1 MARVPT
7 ARNLVQ
13 QQPMTDAKFRAFD
26 SGAEAIG
33 EGVRDFGRSMG
44 QAANDW
50 DHIEAQKD
58 ETAAK
63 AKINAVSQ
71 RVRERLWTGDDAY
84 FRKEGL
90 DADAAKPQ
98 IDKFFTDLKSE
109 FGAQARS
116 PRERQMFDDAFD
128 RIHGQEA
135 EGVARHAFT
144 QLKAEQTRQSAA
156 RMTNFQDDAIR
167 FADDPA
173 RFAENMQGG
182 LIELRT
188 QADQHGWAPETLKAA
203 EADFKS
209 KTHAA
214 VVEGKLANDVDGAN
228 AYLEKHRGDLSW
240 KDAQELDA
248 RLARPLAERQAYV
261 DADGIFGLAPT
272 PSAPGQVGQTVSD
285 DQQFDAIVKIEGGT
299 DRQGRFLTSPKGA
312 IGPAQVMPGT
322 APEAARLAGLP
333 YDERRYK
340 SDAAYNLAL
349 GKAYYRKQLSDFG
362 DPIKAAAAYN
372 AGPGRSR
379 PPKPGEGD
387 PGLRGAMRRA
397 AAAGRP
403 DAWREY
409 LPSETRDY
417 IKKFGTI
424 TNDPTVRQA
433 PQRHDLNQLLARA
446 DIQAEQQ
453 GWSFERREAAKAEIE
468 RRVRRDETLV
478 ERQEATADRAAQEL
492 ILGKGEAF
500 TDTSQ
505 IPRSTWASMS
515 VSARDAAVKRAEAN
529 RTPKEPPAN
538 SVDAMRLHAIQYGDP
553 DTFRNMDLTPFIGK
567 VTRGELDSA
576 ISEQAKMRGPAGDK
590 IMQTRSSIS
599 TAISYQ
605 TAFDP
610 AMGKLLDKNK
620 NPENYARVARDM
632 EGYLTSVT
640 GGKREPTSQEVDAAW
655 KRAVMP
661 VAVPNSSL
669 FGKKVET
676 KPRFESGGRYQVSI
690 PIVVRERIINSW
702 RKAHGGQMP
711 PDGVIG
717 DIYVQNKGKPG
728 FWQ

>member
-1 MARVPT
+1 M

-13 QQPMTDAKFRAFD
+13 QQPVTDAKFRAFD
-26 SGAEAIG
+26 SGAQAIG
-33 EGVRDFGRSMG
+33 EGVRDLGRSMG

-50 DHIEAQKD
+50 DKIEETKD

-71 RVRERLWTGDDAY
+71 RVRERLWTGDDAF

-98 IDKFFTDLKSE
+98 IDQFFIDLKSE
-109 FGAQARS
+109 FSGKARS
-116 PRERQMFDDAFD
+116 PRERQMFDDAFS

-135 EGVARHAFT
+135 EGVARYAIA
-144 QLKAEQTRQSAA
+144 QLKQEQTRQSAA

-173 RFAENMQGG
+173 RFGENLQGG

-188 QADQHGWAPETLKAA
+188 QADQHGWAPETLKTA
-203 EADFKS
+203 EQEFIS
-209 KTHAA
+209 KTHSAI
-214 VVEGKLANDVDGAN
+214 VEGKLATDIDGAN
-228 AYLEKHRGDLSW
+228 AYLEKHRGDLTW
-240 KDAQELDA
+240 KDAQALDA
-248 RLARPLAERQAYV
+248 RLAKPLADRQAYV
-261 DADGIFGLAPT
+261 DADGVFGLATT
-272 PSAPGQVGQTVSD
+272 PSGPGAVGATVSD

-299 DRQGRFLTSPKGA
+299 DRSGRFLTSPKGA

-333 YDERRYK
+333 YDEHRYK
-340 SDAAYNLAL
+340 TDAAYNLAL
-349 GKAYYRKQLSDFG
+349 GKAYYQKQLADFG
-362 DPIKAAAAYN
+362 DPLKAAAAYN
-372 AGPGRSR
+372 AGPGSAS
-379 PPKPGEGD
+379 KGT
-387 PGLRGAMRRA
+387 GLRGAMA
-397 AAAGRP
+397 KAQAAGRP
-403 DAWREY
+403 EAWKDY
-409 LPSETRDY
+409 LPGETRDY
-417 IKKFGTI
+417 IKKFGTLA
-424 TNDPTVRQA
+424 NDPTVRQT
-433 PQRHDLNQLLARA
+433 PQRHDLNTLLARA

-468 RRVRRDETLV
+468 RRVKRDEQLV
-478 ERQEATADRAAQEL
+478 ERQEATADRAAQEF
-492 ILGKGEAF
+492 ILGKGDGF

-505 IPRSTWASMS
+505 IPRSTWSSMS
-515 VSARDAAVKRAEAN
+515 VTARAAAEKAATAN
-529 RTPKEPPAN
+529 RTPKDPPAN

-553 DTFRNMDLTPFIGK
+553 DRFRSMDLTPFIGK

-590 IMQTRSSIS
+590 ILQTRSNIS

-610 AMGKLLDKNK
+610 ALDKLLDKNK

-640 GGKREPTSQEVDAAW
+640 GGKREPTSQEIDAAW
-655 KRAVMP
+655 KRAIMP

-669 FGKKVET
+669 FGRGTET
-676 KPRFESGGRYQVSI
+676 KARFEAGGKYQVAV
-690 PIVVRERIINSW
+690 PIVVRERIIRSW
-702 RKAHGGQMP
+702 KAAHGGQMP

-717 DIYVQNKGKPG
+717 DLYVQHKGKPG
-728 FWQ
+728 FWE

>member
-1 MARVPT
+1 MARVPI

-13 QQPMTDAKFRAFD
+13 QQPVTDAKFRAFD
-26 SGAEAIG
+26 SGAGAIA
-33 EGVRDFGRSMG
+33 EGVRDLGGSMR

-50 DHIEAQKD
+50 DQIEEAKD

-63 AKINAVSQ
+63 AKINVVSQ
-71 RVRERLWTGDDAY
+71 KVRERLWTGDDAY

-98 IDKFFTDLKSE
+98 IDKFFTDLKTE
-109 FGAQARS
+109 FNSQARS

-135 EGVARHAFT
+135 EGVARYAIG

-156 RMTNFQDDAIR
+156 RMTNFQDDAVR

-173 RFAENMQGG
+173 RFGENLQGG

-188 QADQHGWAPETLKAA
+188 QADQHGWAPETLKVA
-203 EADFKS
+203 EQEFTS
-209 KTHAA
+209 KIHSA
-214 VVEGKLANDVDGAN
+214 VVEGKLANDIDGAN
-228 AYLEKHRGDLSW
+228 AYLEKHRGDLTY

-248 RLARPLAERQAYV
+248 RLAKPLQERQAYV

-272 PSAPGQVGQTVSD
+272 PSAPGAVGATVSD

-299 DRQGRFLTSPKGA
+299 DRNGRFLTSPKGA

-340 SDAAYNLAL
+340 TDAAYNLAL
-349 GKAYYRKQLSDFG
+349 GKAYYQKQLSDFG
-362 DPIKAAAAYN
+362 DPLKAAAAYN
-372 AGPGRSR
+372 AGPG
-379 PPKPGEGD
+379 
-387 PGLRGAMRRA
+387 GLREAMGKAR
-397 AAAGRP
+397 AAGRP

-409 LPSETRDY
+409 LPGETRDY
-417 IKKFGTI
+417 IKKFGTLA
-424 TNDPTVRQA
+424 NDPTVRQT
-433 PQRHDLNQLLARA
+433 PQRHDLNTLLARA

-478 ERQEATADRAAQEL
+478 ERQEAAADRAAQEF
-492 ILGKGEAF
+492 ILGKGEGF

-505 IPRSTWASMS
+505 IPRSTWSSMS
-515 VSARDAAVKRAEAN
+515 VSARSTAMKAAESN
-529 RTPKEPPAN
+529 RTPKDPPAN
-538 SVDAMRLHAIQYGDP
+538 GVEAMRLHAIQYGDP
-553 DTFRNMDLTPFIGK
+553 DTFRTMDLTPFIGK

-610 AMGKLLDKNK
+610 AMGKLLDKKK

-632 EGYLTSVT
+632 ENYLTSMT
-640 GGKREPTSQEVDAAW
+640 DGKREPTSQEVDAAW
-655 KRAVMP
+655 KRAVLP
-661 VAVPNSSL
+661 VAVPNATL
-669 FGKKVET
+669 FGNDAT
-676 KPRFESGGRYQVSI
+676 KPRFQTDGRYQVAV
-690 PIVVRERIINSW
+690 PIVVRERIITSW
-702 RKAHGGQMP
+702 KRAHNGQMP

-728 FWQ
+728 YWE

>member
-1 MARVPT
+1 
-7 ARNLVQ
+7 
-13 QQPMTDAKFRAFD
+13 MTDAKFRAFD
-26 SGAEAIG
+26 GGAQAIG
-33 EGVRDFGRSMG
+33 EGVRDLGRSLG

-50 DHIEAQKD
+50 DHIEAEKD

-63 AKINAVSQ
+63 AKINVVSQ

-98 IDKFFTDLKSE
+98 IDQFFLDLKSE
-109 FGAQARS
+109 FAGKARS

-135 EGVARHAFT
+135 EGVARYAIG
-144 QLKAEQTRQSAA
+144 QLKQEQTRQSAA

-173 RFAENMQGG
+173 RFGENLQGG

-188 QADQHGWAPETLKAA
+188 QADQNGWAPETLRVA
-203 EADFKS
+203 EAEFVS

-214 VVEGKLANDVDGAN
+214 IVEGKLATDIDGAN
-228 AYLEKHRGDLSW
+228 AYLEKHRGDLTY
-240 KDAQELDA
+240 KDAQALDA
-248 RLARPLAERQAYV
+248 RLAKPLADRQAYV
-261 DADGIFGLAPT
+261 DADSVFGLTPT
-272 PSAPGQVGQTVSD
+272 PSAPGDVGATVSD
-285 DQQFDAIVKIEGGT
+285 DQQFEAIVKIEGGT
-299 DRQGRFLTSPKGA
+299 DRNGRFLTSPKGA

-340 SDAAYNLAL
+340 TDAAYNLAL

-372 AGPGRSR
+372 AGPGRTR
-379 PPKPGEGD
+379 PPKAGESD

-403 DAWREY
+403 DAWREF
-409 LPSETRDY
+409 LPKETRDY
-417 IKKFGTI
+417 IKSFGTLA
-424 TNDPTVRQA
+424 NDPTVRQA
-433 PQRHDLNQLLARA
+433 PQRHDLNALLGRA
-446 DIQAEQQ
+446 DIQAEQH

-478 ERQEATADRAAQEL
+478 DRQEATADRAAQEL
-492 ILGKGEAF
+492 ILGKGDGF

-505 IPRSTWASMS
+505 IPRSTWSSMS
-515 VSARDAAVKRAEAN
+515 VTARAAAEKAATAN
-529 RTPKEPPAN
+529 RTPKDPPAN
-538 SVDAMRLHAIQYGDP
+538 GVDAMRLHAIQYGDP

-567 VTRGELDSA
+567 VTRAELDSA
-576 ISEQAKMRGPAGDK
+576 VSEQARMRGPAGDK

-632 EGYLTSVT
+632 EAYIASQTQ
-640 GGKREPTSQEVDAAW
+640 GKREPTSQEVDAAW
-655 KRAVMP
+655 KRAIMP

-669 FGKKVET
+669 FGKDVET
-676 KPRFESGGRYQVSI
+676 KPRFQSGGRYQVAV

-702 RKAHGGQMP
+702 RKAHNGQMP

-717 DIYVQNKGKPG
+717 DLYIQNKGKPG
-728 FWQ
+728 FWE